1 MCGPDKQ
8 SECLLYLGVSSY
20 CTATTTNTATNTV
33 DYTLTA
39 TLKTQTNNIF
49 EIPVENETV
58 SAKGVRNYQFCV
70 DTVTDVKAQ
79 LKSYTS
85 SCDCPSSYANLEFV
99 VSRTNPS
106 AVLTDLTWRLEA
118 GETTGI
124 VNLDQSSINTQPGTY
139 YLNVLGTCQ
148 DTTQCTAA
156 NYCTCGPC
164 ANLPRS
170 PYTLYI
176 ANTTTLA
183 NKGNSSLSL
192 KTCSVQGVLHGESG
206 VCSAFCPDYPQIPF
220 SLVNALLA
228 AGQGLGPGAVAAIV
242 ILVITFTLCAS
253 GGLLYYFRYYLPC
266 YATVR
271 LHCHF
276 FSSIVFSS
284 LILSSLSLVSLLFI
298 VYSSSIFASLLFLI
312 AFFILS
318 SLPLFCLYTVSI

>member
-20 CTATTTNTATNTV
+20 CTATTTTTV
-33 DYTLTA
+33 DYKLTA

-85 SCDCPSSYANLEFV
+85 SCDCPSSYANLEYV

-176 ANTTTLA
+176 ANTSTLA

-192 KTCSVQGVLHGESG
+192 NTCSVQGVLHGESG

-271 LHCHF
+271 LHLIIFSF
-276 FSSIVFSS
+276 FP
-284 LILSSLSLVSLLFI
+284 LDCLLFI
-298 VYSSSIFASLLFLI
+298 FSA
-312 AFFILS
+312 FILS
-318 SLPLFCLYTVSI
+318 SLPLPFDCLLFYTVSIR